1 MDTATFTP
9 DTTLQALES
18 ACKVAGL
25 SAVGAELVRLGENAM
40 YRLATSPIM
49 VRIGRSTA
57 ASRKEARIAKWL
69 AGHQFPAARLADVDV
84 EQPVVVDDLAAT
96 FWEFIEQSGEAVSSA
111 ELGSVLRDLH
121 GLPEPSDLS
130 LPFFE
135 PMPKIEKR
143 LDDIGARLPHD
154 DRRFLLEQREDL
166 EAKFAKLDLVLGFGP
181 VHGDFHEGNL
191 MRDRSGTVR
200 LIDFEDFCWGP
211 REWDA
216 CIESVRY
223 RAMGWSSDEDYAAYV
238 RAYGFDPLD
247 WSGFPVVRAIRELNM
262 TTWLAQQ
269 LGQSV
274 EVDAEV
280 RKRIA
285 DLRDGQA
292 PRRWHVF

>member
-9 DTTLQALES
+9 ESTRKALES
-18 ACKVAGL
+18 ACKVAGVR
-25 SAVGAELVRLGENAM
+25 AAGAELVRLGENAM
-40 YRLATSPIM
+40 YRLAVPPIM
-49 VRIGRSTA
+49 VRVGRSTA
-57 ASRKEARIAKWL
+57 ASRKEARIAMWL
-69 AGHQFPAARLADVDV
+69 ASHQFPAARLADVEV
-84 EQPVVVDDLAAT
+84 EQPVVIDDLTVT
-96 FWEFIEQSGEAVSSA
+96 FWEFIEQSSEAVSSA
-111 ELGSVLRDLH
+111 ELGSVLRNLH

-135 PMPKIEKR
+135 PMPKVENR
-143 LDDIGARLPHD
+143 LNEIGARLPED
-154 DRRFLLEQREDL
+154 DRRFLQEQRENL
-166 EAKFAKLDLVLGFGP
+166 EVEFSKLDLVLGFGP
-181 VHGDFHEGNL
+181 VHGDYHEGNL
-191 MRDRSGTVR
+191 LRDRFGTIR

-269 LGQSV
+269 LGQSS

-285 DLRDGQA
+285 DIREGQA
-292 PRRWHVF
+292 PRRWRVF